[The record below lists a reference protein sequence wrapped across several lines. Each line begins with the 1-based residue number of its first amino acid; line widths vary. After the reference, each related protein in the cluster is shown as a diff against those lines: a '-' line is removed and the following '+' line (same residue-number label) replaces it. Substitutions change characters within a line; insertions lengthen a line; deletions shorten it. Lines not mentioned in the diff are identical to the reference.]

1 MRQGLFNCIPCDT
14 DRIACDHPSLVT
26 SALGMDMDAI
36 ETKEADVKGDQT
48 DRDQAD
54 DLADL
59 LGGLGVD
66 KAKTCEMCFCK

>member
-1 MRQGLFNCIPCDT
+1 
-14 DRIACDHPSLVT
+14 
-26 SALGMDMDAI
+26 MDMDAI